1 MEIQQIL
8 GYLLNTAARMIKRT
22 MDDNLSKYNITTSQ
36 WAVLKLLDSKPGL
49 AQTEISRVLSSDKA
63 TVGDVIL
70 RLIEKD
76 YIEKSVNVKDRRGYS
91 VSLTPKAKELIKDME
106 RMASDV
112 TLKALYG
119 MEDTDIQNLNKSLQ
133 QIIRNLSKEESLC
146 PGDEK
151 Y

>member
-8 GYLLNTAARMIKRT
+8 GYLLNTAARMIKRA

-49 AQTEISRVLSSDKA
+49 TQTEIARALSADKA
-63 TVGDVIL
+63 TAGEVIL
-70 RLIEKD
+70 RLSEKD
-76 YIEKSVNVKDRRGYS
+76 YLKKSVNERDKRSYS

-112 TLKALYG
+112 TMKALYG

-133 QIIRNLSKEESLC
+133 QIIKNLSKEESLC
-146 PGDEK
+146 PGEEK